1 MNQWHTCSPLFSA
14 LLSQH
19 CIKIIESL
27 SISWTILLPYMCT
40 LSWPFAVNFMK
51 LPETSTTR
59 STTRGLDITLKLW
72 WHPDFQR
79 TSFHLELSETLMKS
93 TKNIK
98 LIKPRTLK
106 LVWLTSSYC
115 VFMSST
121 SHQPKQ
127 ASYQV
132 VMFLLIFNK
141 VGRKQVGFVYSNHF
155 LSKGWKNGVQTW
167 QKLDW
172 SSFANLQFLSLC
184 IDVDVLLTLGIQ
196 LVIVHQELWSWGEK
210 GVGQHLENKNLND
223 LNEKHGYKI
232 RFMLNSTIEIP
243 LVAYRRWQAPV
254 GVVHFNEPK
263 RPYKT

>member
-1 MNQWHTCSPLFSA
+1 MTHLFSTI
-14 LLSQH
+14 L
-19 CIKIIESL
+19 CIAFPTLHQESRSL
-27 SISWTILLPYMCT
+27 SISWTILLPYLWT
-40 LSWPFAVNFMK
+40 LSWPFAETSSNF
-51 LPETSTTR
+51 PSSTTR

-93 TKNIK
+93 TQNIK

-106 LVWLTSSYC
+106 PVWSTSSYC
-115 VFMSST
+115 LFMSST

-155 LSKGWKNGVQTW
+155 LSKGWKNEVQTW
-167 QKLDW
+167 QKLDGSNVDW

-196 LVIVHQELWSWGEK
+196 LVIVHQELWSWVKKE
-210 GVGQHLENKNLND
+210 LDNTLRTRTWM
-223 LNEKHGYKI
+223 I
-232 RFMLNSTIEIP
+232 
-243 LVAYRRWQAPV
+243 
-254 GVVHFNEPK
+254 
-263 RPYKT
+263 